1 MQVKDKLHN
10 PLPLTLWL
18 MVFFII
24 FRYPYQKIQNSL
36 KQVQMNIANIKIHIF
51 SFQNILQFK
60 KHVFYVSYLCFVLF
74 CHVDKIYHL
83 FLKQRHH
90 KFFIYIS
97 IYKIIL
103 FNYLVSIFD
112 ILVDLLIHMNTV
124 REDIKKIR
132 RGFGSTAPIKG
143 RPPPPSSTLS
153 SQCNFLKYL
162 YNN

>member
-1 MQVKDKLHN
+1 MQVKDKLRN

-18 MVFFII
+18 MGFFLSFFDIHI
-24 FRYPYQKIQNSL
+24 KRSRIVLNRSKWTYF
-36 KQVQMNIANIKIHIF
+36 ANIKMHIF
-51 SFQNILQFK
+51 SFQNIFQFK

-90 KFFIYIS
+90 KFYIYIS

-143 RPPPPSSTLS
+143 RPPPLLHPQQSM
-153 SQCNFLKYL
+153 
-162 YNN
+162 